1 MRLFDPLA
9 FFLERTS
16 RGARDQHADGDG
28 GHQAGTLG
36 LFAVCDLC
44 LPALSANTAARTP
57 PHLLAAAEGVVE
69 QKYVTLRIEGMT
81 CGGCAIATRKVLA
94 RLPGV
99 TKVEVSYEQER
110 AIVRFNPAK
119 VTVDQMIA
127 AVRTLGYTATLLLE
141 EG

>member
-1 MRLFDPLA
+1 MKTFA
-9 FFLERTS
+9 S
-16 RGARDQHADGDG
+16 VIAV
-28 GHQAGTLG
+28 GTLG

-44 LPALSANTAARTP
+44 RPALSASTAARTP
-57 PHLLAAAEGVVE
+57 AHLFAAAEGVVE
-69 QKYVTLRIEGMT
+69 QKAVTLRIEGMT

-110 AIVRFNPAK
+110 AIVTFNPAK

-127 AVRTLGYTATLLLE
+127 AVRTLGYTATLLPE